1 MRNDLDTVELVVGG
15 GSIWTWDDTPPPQ
28 GNAALAPAACARV
41 TFGAPLPTRTMAS
54 ATTARTSFDLKKPFM
69 NVSPN
74 YLKYT
79 TTKSP
84 EKEVP

>member
-1 MRNDLDTVELVVGG
+1 MISTPWSSLLAVEAFGLGT
-15 GSIWTWDDTPPPQ
+15 ILHPPQ